1 MYCRCTMLQAI
12 GGLLF
17 SSTNGRSARVTRL
30 LRRHG
35 RRVLHCVIL
44 ACFAFVSGALLCS
57 PSNSEQKVHARGPV
71 YVPLDSWI
79 YPVLRRLAAMGY
91 APDEESLTA
100 PWTRRQCLMLV
111 EEAADIASRRS
122 TKVSAGR
129 ANEEALALIGAL
141 RAEFSGQAERPESAS
156 IESIYTRYTHIA
168 GAPLRDSYH
177 FGQSIPD
184 DFGRPSDNGPNSVTG
199 FSAFGTFN
207 RFSGYF
213 RGEYQQAGGR
223 GPYSEDVRRFVAE
236 SDGIP
241 LQPSLAV
248 RGTNKFDPLEMYI
261 GAQLGIF
268 DITAGMQSFWWGPGE
283 ASAFHFSNN
292 AEPMYALR
300 VAQARPVLLPG
311 PLRVLGRIRTQFLFG
326 RLSGHQYPPRPF
338 INAQKITFQ
347 LTQDLELGFTRSSIF
362 GGVGHPLTA
371 GSLWRSL
378 FSGSSSGSTAF
389 GARNDPG
396 DRRSGFDFRWHLPG
410 LRRYVTIYSDSL
422 ADDEPNPLANP
433 HRSAWGPGIYIS
445 HFPQIQKLDLRVE
458 TYSTWL
464 YRKDEGGRFIYWND
478 QYHDAYTN
486 NGNLLG
492 SWVGRDARAYSAS
505 STYWWSAQNKLGA
518 SFRQTK
524 AGSRFLPGGGTQT
537 DVALNLQWQ
546 LRPEL
551 LANGFIQY
559 ERYFV
564 PVLGGPRRDFVAGM
578 QFTFYPKHWSI
589 KR

>member
-1 MYCRCTMLQAI
+1 M
-12 GGLLF
+12 
-17 SSTNGRSARVTRL
+17 
-30 LRRHG
+30 
-35 RRVLHCVIL
+35 
-44 ACFAFVSGALLCS
+44 
-57 PSNSEQKVHARGPV
+57 
-71 YVPLDSWI
+71 
-79 YPVLRRLAAMGY
+79 LRRLAAMGY

-100 PWTRRQCLMLV
+100 PWTRQQCLMLV

-129 ANEEALALIGAL
+129 ANEQALALIEAL
-141 RAEFSGQAERPESAS
+141 RAEFGRPEKPEALS
-156 IESIYTRYTHIA
+156 IESIYTRYMQIA
-168 GAPLRDSYH
+168 GTPLRDSYH
-177 FGQSIPD
+177 FGQSIAD
-184 DFGRPSDNGPNSVTG
+184 DYGRPYDNGPNSVTG

-223 GPYSEDVRRFVAE
+223 GPYSEDVRRFIAE

-241 LQPSLAV
+241 LQPSAGV

-261 GAQLGIF
+261 GAQLGVF
-268 DITAGMQSFWWGPGE
+268 DITAGKQSFWWGPGE

-292 AEPMYALR
+292 AEPMCAVR
-300 VAQARPVLLPG
+300 VAQAVPVLLPG
-311 PLRVLGRIRTQFLFG
+311 PLRVLGRIRTQFVVG
-326 RLSGHQYPPRPF
+326 RLSGHQYPARPF

-378 FSGSSSGSTAF
+378 FSGSSSGSTTF
-389 GARNDPG
+389 GASNDPG

-422 ADDEPNPLANP
+422 ADDEPNPLATP
-433 HRSAWGPGIYIS
+433 RRSAWGPGIYIS
-445 HFPQIQKLDLRVE
+445 HFPQMQKLDLRVE

-505 STYWWSAQNKLGA
+505 STYWWSAQNKLSA
-518 SFRQTK
+518 SFRQIK

-537 DVALNLQWQ
+537 DVALNLQWR

-564 PVLGGPRRDFVAGM
+564 PVLGGPKRDVVAGM
-578 QFTFYPKHWSI
+578 QFTFYPKDWSI